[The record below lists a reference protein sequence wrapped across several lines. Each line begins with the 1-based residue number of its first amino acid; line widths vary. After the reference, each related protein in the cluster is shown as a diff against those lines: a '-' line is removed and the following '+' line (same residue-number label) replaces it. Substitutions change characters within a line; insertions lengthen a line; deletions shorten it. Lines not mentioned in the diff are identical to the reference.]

1 MGLDG
6 KAEEP
11 FSLTRKDTREFR
23 AEKHKDRRTLWG
35 WAWLEG
41 TAWSQGVVA
50 RAGGWQRR
58 VRLALGGEAEQVVS
72 CKHRDGCRGKC
83 LSWTGQG

>member
-11 FSLTRKDTREFR
+11 FSLTRKDTREFL

-41 TAWSQGVVA
+41 TVWS
-50 RAGGWQRR
+50 
-58 VRLALGGEAEQVVS
+58 
-72 CKHRDGCRGKC
+72 
-83 LSWTGQG
+83 